1 MHATTVSQVV
11 VPSGDTISL
20 KTFIFV
26 CSNLGVSFKTEFN
39 HMTRLNTTCH
49 PILRELQTTNNLLN
63 KNAVTTFVNCLVIM
77 TTQKVALSHVQNIHV
92 TTE

>member
-1 MHATTVSQVV
+1 MHATTISQVV

-39 HMTRLNTTCH
+39 HMTRLNTCH

-63 KNAVTTFVNCLVIM
+63 KNAVTTLPRN
-77 TTQKVALSHVQNIHV
+77 HDY
-92 TTE
+92 TESSSITCAEYSRDH